1 MRWLYFLVLLICLS
15 LPANAF
21 DVLPENYKAY
31 YDSINVAELSVFE
44 LNFHKAYDTY
54 SRTFS
59 RFEKRH
65 VNDLHNASL
74 CAILIGEHAQAKE
87 WIMEM
92 ITKGVDINTLNT
104 RYFKELPEP
113 IWEEIRQSSSFLRSI
128 YLSRFDSSYMATLD
142 TLRERE
148 QDFLINRKPKSSY
161 DSLVYE
167 HAKVL
172 HALVSERGV
181 PTVPLYGRFHFPLDV
196 LLHHFGLRNQLKY
209 PKENDIDLN
218 AEPYK
223 SMEFSRYDLEPL
235 LREAVFNGELTPQ
248 FLASAM
254 AHSELDSTR
263 QLGGFDLIVDL
274 ETRTITYETVKSE
287 ENLKEIDAYRL
298 SLGLET
304 ARDASKKDIDA
315 LFFYNIDFFPFEGL
329 ICKFNEIGYT
339 KKKQAAIEHNS
350 NEFDLM
356 ALSVIRAHSEIRE
369 SFYQNSGFSLESQL
383 DKSPIIIENKWKLLK
398 EFRISKSIVDVLIVP
413 LNK

>member
-1 MRWLYFLVLLICLS
+1 MKYTIVFSILFHITLLS
-15 LPANAF
+15 SSAQTQQT
-21 DVLPENYKAY
+21 YRAY

-92 ITKGVDINTLNT
+92 ITKGVDVNTLNT

-128 YLSRFDSSYMATLD
+128 YHSRVDSSYMATLD

-148 QDFLINRKPKSSY
+148 QDFLINRKPKASY

-181 PTVPLYGRFHFPLDV
+181 PTVPLYGRFHFPIDV
-196 LLHHFGLRNQLKY
+196 LLHHFGLRNQLKF
-209 PKENDIDLN
+209 PNENDIDLD

-223 SMEFSRYDLEPL
+223 SMDFSQCDLEPL
-235 LREAVFNGELTPQ
+235 LREGVFNGELTPQ

-263 QLGGFDLIVDL
+263 QLGAFWLTVDL
-274 ETRTITYETVKSE
+274 GSKTITSESTSE
-287 ENLKEIDAYRL
+287 ENLEQIDLYRQ
-298 SLGLET
+298 SLGLES
-304 ARDASKKDIDA
+304 ARDAAKKDIMA
-315 LFFYNIDFFPFEGL
+315 AHYFNQESFPFDEH
-329 ICKFNEIGYT
+329 IRRFREIGY
-339 KKKQAAIEHNS
+339 KKKAVKSIESGSKVDHQLNLKAFRALREIQTSFFES
-350 NEFDLM
+350 NRYR
-356 ALSVIRAHSEIRE
+356 VE
-369 SFYQNSGFSLESQL
+369 SNSGKESLTI
-383 DKSPIIIENKWKLLK
+383 DNKLSLLK
-398 EFRISKSIVDVLIVP
+398 EFRFSQSIVIHRLTP
-413 LNK
+413 EPE